1 MAAATTRQRHVCQS
15 IVSSHKPVSGNHGGR
30 RPRGIITL
38 LDALILP
45 FFQHFQL
52 QHLLRLCSHRRTVS
66 VSCLQHSCRRRRH
79 RPTAVSQLWLFGGGK
94 RRESRFGVRPPSLS
108 RPACCARSLILVVFS
123 SPWVAV
129 ECGAGGVSYLPTS
142 PRRAVLLEQG
152 GKEDPVPVNV
162 WLELARKRSL
172 LPSVRPRFLCAMRL
186 ACKYAA
192 SYDLDS
198 GPTRDSCNI
207 SFDQG
212 IESVDVTRYWV
223 AHSGE
228 NDRAAVN

>member
-1 MAAATTRQRHVCQS
+1 MVITGVAALAAS
-15 IVSSHKPVSGNHGGR
+15 LLYS
-30 RPRGIITL
+30 TL
-38 LDALILP
+38 LFCPSFNTFSFSTCYVFAHIVGLFLSLVYNIPADVDATARP
-45 FFQHFQL
+45 PS
-52 QHLLRLCSHRRTVS
+52 R
-66 VSCLQHSCRRRRH
+66 SCGYS
-79 RPTAVSQLWLFGGGK
+79 GGGK

-129 ECGAGGVSYLPTS
+129 ECAGAGGVSYLPTS
-142 PRRAVLLEQG
+142 PRRAVHLEQG

-198 GPTRDSCNI
+198 CPTRDSCNI

-212 IESVDVTRYWV
+212 IESVDVTRFWV

-228 NDRAAVN
+228 NDRARDG